1 MMFMACFFAV
11 ATLTKML
18 ARIVSPWLPKRQ
30 SNVAQLKK
38 WSFYGTI
45 CASCA
50 AQTGLFSLPWTKT
63 LESSCL
69 NLIRISQTN
78 LNALTG

>member
-45 CASCA
+45 CASCGT
-50 AQTGLFSLPWTKT
+50 QTGLSSLPWTKT
-63 LESSCL
+63 QE
-69 NLIRISQTN
+69 
-78 LNALTG
+78 